1 MDDTKSVEK
10 PMEGMRRKEDGTVE
24 LTIIIPWHE
33 AEKAKIGIEEELI
46 KSVELPGFR
55 KGQAPSHLAKAKL
68 SPDLVKEE
76 VLKKVVGKA
85 YNDAIVKNNLR
96 PIISPRVHIEVFED
110 GTDIVFM
117 AETAEEPAI
126 TLGNYKAEIQKV
138 TAKSKIVTPG
148 NPSTHSTAAQG
159 GEQSRTTGSGPDG
172 KPTIDQIV
180 EAAMA
185 QVSVKIPD
193 VLVESE
199 VSRLLSQLLDELKQL
214 GLTLEQYL
222 GTRQKN
228 PEQLRE
234 EYKEKAERDL
244 KLEFFLRK
252 VADEEKI
259 SVEKED
265 VEKAMA
271 TIEDEK
277 QRKDL
282 LQNPY
287 LVAGI
292 IRQQKTLDFLT
303 KI

>member
-1 MDDTKSVEK
+1 MDNTKSVEK
-10 PMEGMRRKEDGTVE
+10 PMEGMRRKEDGTIE

-33 AEKAKIGIEEELI
+33 ADKAKAGIEEELI

-55 KGQAPSHLAKAKL
+55 KGQAPAHLAKAKL

-126 TLGNYKAEIQKV
+126 SLGNYKAEIQKV
-138 TAKSKIVTPG
+138 TAKSKIAIPG
-148 NPSTHSTAAQG
+148 QEETA
-159 GEQSRTTGSGPDG
+159 

-180 EAAMA
+180 EAAMGE
-185 QVSVKIPD
+185 VSVKIPD

-228 PEQLRE
+228 PEQLRV

>member
-1 MDDTKSVEK
+1 MDNTKSVEK
-10 PMEGMRRKEDGTVE
+10 PMEGMRRKEDGTIE

-33 AEKAKIGIEEELI
+33 ADKAKVGIEEELI

-55 KGQAPSHLAKAKL
+55 KGQAPAHLAKAKL
-68 SPDLVKEE
+68 SPELVKEE

-126 TLGNYKAEIQKV
+126 SLGNYKAEIQKV
-138 TAKSKIVTPG
+138 TSASKIAVPG
-148 NPSTHSTAAQG
+148 K
-159 GEQSRTTGSGPDG
+159 EETT

-180 EAAMA
+180 EAAMG

>member
-1 MDDTKSVEK
+1 MDNTKSVEK
-10 PMEGMRRKEDGTVE
+10 PMEGMRRKEDGTIE

-33 AEKAKIGIEEELI
+33 ADKAKVGIEEELI

-55 KGQAPSHLAKAKL
+55 KGQAPAHLAKAKL
-68 SPDLVKEE
+68 SPELVKEE

-126 TLGNYKAEIQKV
+126 SLGNYKAEIQKV
-138 TAKSKIVTPG
+138 TSASKIAV
-148 NPSTHSTAAQG
+148 QG
-159 GEQSRTTGSGPDG
+159 KEETT

-180 EAAMA
+180 EAAMG

-222 GTRQKN
+222 RTRQKN

>member
-1 MDDTKSVEK
+1 MDNTKSVEK
-10 PMEGMRRKEDGTVE
+10 PMEGMRRKEDGTIE

-33 AEKAKIGIEEELI
+33 ADKAKVGIEEELI

-55 KGQAPSHLAKAKL
+55 KGQAPAHLAKAKL
-68 SPDLVKEE
+68 SPELVKEE

-126 TLGNYKAEIQKV
+126 SLGNYKAEIQKV
-138 TAKSKIVTPG
+138 TSASKIAV
-148 NPSTHSTAAQG
+148 QG
-159 GEQSRTTGSGPDG
+159 KEETT

-180 EAAMA
+180 EAAMG